1 MINNHTSHNI
11 FVGNC
16 KDTANWAKDTYNDGC
31 EWYDENPRGC
41 GKYDD
46 GDFKSNDMCCAC
58 GGISTDLQI
67 ILSCKLFKAK
77 KTVFIDD

>member
-16 KDTANWAKDTYNDGC
+16 KDTANGAKDSYNDGC
-31 EWYDENPRGC
+31 EWYDKNPRGC

-58 GGISTDLQI
+58 GGISIHIQI

-77 KTVFIDD
+77 KAICIDD